1 MNSTTSED
9 DSPSKVGLTD
19 GPPQRNGLS
28 TMKIEEEE
36 EVEEDMS
43 SQGRLTF
50 STEIATSNV

>member
-9 DSPSKVGLTD
+9 DSPSKVGFTD

-36 EVEEDMS
+36 VEEDMS

-50 STEIATSNV
+50 STDIATSNV

>member
-28 TMKIEEEE
+28 ALKIEEE

-50 STEIATSNV
+50 STEIATSKV

>member
-28 TMKIEEEE
+28 ALKIEEE

-43 SQGRLTF
+43 SQERLTF
-50 STEIATSNV
+50 STEIATSKV

>member
-36 EVEEDMS
+36 VEEDMS